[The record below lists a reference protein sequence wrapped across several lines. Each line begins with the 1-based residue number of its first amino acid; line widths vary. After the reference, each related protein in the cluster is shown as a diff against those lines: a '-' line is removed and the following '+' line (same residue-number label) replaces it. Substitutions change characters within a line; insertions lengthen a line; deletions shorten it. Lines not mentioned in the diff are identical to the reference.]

1 VQNQFKIINMKNIIL
16 FLTIIACTTAVSQTA
31 SFSGYA
37 SVYKKVV
44 GEAIGNDKGIM
55 VDRPSSDIEYSDLQI
70 VFDNESLI
78 TAVALT
84 RLDGRIELISTTGK
98 NRGQLTGAYSS
109 IRGDISLNLDSF
121 GEGVET
127 TYMLSLVKNLK
138 TIVTIFFE

>member
-1 VQNQFKIINMKNIIL
+1 MKNIIL

-98 NRGQLTGAYSS
+98 NRGKLTGAYSS

>member
-1 VQNQFKIINMKNIIL
+1 MKKLIL
-16 FLTIIACTTAVSQTA
+16 LVAIIASSTTIAQTNI
-31 SFSGYA
+31 SGYA

-44 GEAIGNDKGIM
+44 GEAIGNDKGVM

-70 VFDNESLI
+70 IFDNESLI

-84 RLDGRIELISTTGK
+84 RLDGRIELMSSTGK
-98 NRGQLTGAYSS
+98 NRGKLTGAYSS

-121 GEGVET
+121 GEGGET